1 MPLLL
6 LPSSILGKVACL
18 VTYGGWGNCW
28 LLSSVPQAQPDLFPR
43 IPDQPLCIPLPCKVI
58 HQATT
63 IYIVYSLPIQN
74 TTSTAYP
81 TYPTAHCVNPYLARF
96 NTRPGHCYVMR
107 PPNTSDCPNC
117 CPALHLSMVEARK
130 LPPKYHL
137 SPVLPSDDEQA
148 GSIFVGYTHKCFSID
163 NSVQTSKHVLIT

>member
-1 MPLLL
+1 MLAAII
-6 LPSSILGKVACL
+6 S
-18 VTYGGWGNCW
+18 
-28 LLSSVPQAQPDLFPR
+28 
-43 IPDQPLCIPLPCKVI
+43 
-58 HQATT
+58 ATGIARFISPHT
-63 IYIVYSLPIQN
+63 RPTTVYTPTLQGYRPGHHHIIVYSLPIQN

-81 TYPTAHCVNPYLARF
+81 AYPTAHCVNPYLAKLY
-96 NTRPGHCYVMR
+96 TRPGHCYVMR

-148 GSIFVGYTHKCFSID
+148 GSIFVGYTHKCLSIN
-163 NSVQTSKHVLIT
+163 NSVQTSKHVLVT